1 MMVLGD
7 RKQLVKIKENG
18 NSEER
23 RNMAM
28 KRKRNIESY
37 KEENTGFMEKICN
50 LKQITCAIYKH

>member
-7 RKQLVKIKENG
+7 RKQLVKIKENV

-37 KEENTGFMEKICN
+37 KEENTRFMEKICN
-50 LKQITCAIYKH
+50 LKQIIYAIYKH